1 MATELFRELQEA
13 LNNRKPFVL
22 CTVVEVDGSSPGK
35 AGQRMIVFEGG
46 RTAGTI
52 GGGINEERTR
62 KAALAFF
69 AERGG
74 TQLLSYDLAN
84 DIESG
89 EPVCGGSV
97 KVFIEYMADRSRIVI
112 FGGGHIGFVLARLAS
127 QIRFHVVLVDDRPEY
142 ADPSRFPEIE
152 HVICRPYPGS
162 VAAIGVEES
171 DAIVIVTPGHL
182 HDREVLEQAV
192 ASPAEYIGMIGSSRK
207 IVEMKK
213 SLIASGADPKR
224 VEGVFAPIGIHLGSN
239 TPEEIALE
247 ILAQIVAFRN
257 GITLRHERTPAKVTC

>member
-13 LNNRKPFVL
+13 FNSRKPFVL

-35 AGQRMIVFEGG
+35 SGQRMIVFENGS
-46 RTAGTI
+46 TAGTV

-62 KAALAFF
+62 KAALALFP
-69 AERGG
+69 ERGG

-84 DIESG
+84 EIESG
-89 EPVCGGSV
+89 EPVCGGNV
-97 KVFIEYMADRSRIVI
+97 KIFLEYMADRNRIVI
-112 FGGGHIGFVLARLAS
+112 FGGGHIGFALARLAA
-127 QIRFHVVLVDDRPEY
+127 QMRFHVALVDDRPEY

-162 VAAIGVEES
+162 VAAIGVEAT
-171 DAIVIVTPGHL
+171 DAVVIVTPGHL
-182 HDREVLEQAV
+182 HDLVVLEQAV
-192 ASPAEYIGMIGSSRK
+192 ASPAEYVGMIGSARK
-207 IVEMKK
+207 VAEMKK
-213 SLIASGADPKR
+213 SILASGVDTKR
-224 VEGVFAPIGIHLGSN
+224 VESVFAPIGIHLGST

-257 GITLRHERTPAKVTC
+257 GITLRYARPSSGK